1 MMEKPVIIL
10 GAGGIGRMALEIF
23 TSLGIIVY
31 GFLDDDKSLTG
42 TEIQHVKVLGT
53 TSDDG
58 FLKLI
63 GHKCE
68 AFIAADN
75 NALRKS
81 LVKMLNEKR
90 KVMPVNAIHKYAR
103 IAESVYLEYDL
114 FINDS
119 VIAGTNSRFS
129 SHSIIHSGAI
139 IGYDAVIGPFVQ
151 VGSGSIIGDG
161 ARIGDEVFIGTGA
174 IIIPGLIIGKRA
186 RIGAGSVV
194 THNVAEDETVFGNPA
209 QSVKT

>member
-1 MMEKPVIIL
+1 MDKPVIIL

-42 TEIQHVKVLGT
+42 KEIQNVQVLGT

-63 GHKCE
+63 GHKCD
-68 AFIAADN
+68 AFVATDN

-81 LVKMLNEKR
+81 MVKMLNEKR
-90 KVMPVNAIHKYAR
+90 KVMPANAIHKNAK
-103 IAESVYLEYDL
+103 ISESVYLEYGL
-114 FINDS
+114 FINNS
-119 VIAGTNSRFS
+119 VIAGTNSRIS

-139 IGYDAVIGPFVQ
+139 IGYDAVIGSFTQ

-161 ARIGDEVFIGTGA
+161 AKIGDEAFIGTGA
-174 IIIPGLIIGKRA
+174 IIIPGLFIGKRA
-186 RIGAGSVV
+186 RVGAGSVV
-194 THNVAEDETVFGNPA
+194 IHDVAEDETVFGNPA
-209 QSVKT
+209 QGVKT